1 MKFGPRSVK
10 LMVKDFPMIK
20 LIILNGNVKIVMNE
34 IKSFK
39 F

>member
-10 LMVKDFPMIK
+10 LMVKDFSMIK